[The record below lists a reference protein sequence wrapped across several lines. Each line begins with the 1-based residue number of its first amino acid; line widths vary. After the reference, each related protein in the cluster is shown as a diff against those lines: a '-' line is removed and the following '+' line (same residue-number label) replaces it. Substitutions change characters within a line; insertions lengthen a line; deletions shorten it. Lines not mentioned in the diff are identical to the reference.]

1 MSMRY
6 AVGVDEVGRGPL
18 AGPVVVCAV
27 QWLTDEDPFSVL
39 AGIRDSKKLSAK
51 QRNEWVD
58 RAKGLQD
65 SLRFC
70 VHSVGAEI
78 IDTVGIMRALGR
90 ASGGALAEID
100 VQDSIAYVY
109 ADYGLPVP
117 EQYSA
122 THIVKGDERHPL
134 IALASIIAKENRDA
148 VMVTLAETFRVY
160 GFSCN
165 KGYGTQEHRDALL
178 QYGPCSV
185 HRKTFLKNIRC
196 GQE

>member
-1 MSMRY
+1 MQY

-27 QWLTDEDPFSVL
+27 QWLTDADPFSVL
-39 AGIRDSKKLSAK
+39 TGIRDSKKLSAK

-58 RAKGLQD
+58 QAKGLQD

-70 VHSVGAEI
+70 VHSVDAGT

-90 ASGGALAEID
+90 ASGGALAELD
-100 VQDSIAYVY
+100 AQDSLAHVY
-109 ADYGLPVP
+109 SDYGLPVP

-160 GFSCN
+160 GFSRN

-185 HRKTFLKNIRC
+185 HRKTFLKNI
-196 GQE
+196 G